1 MFVTE
6 KRSAQA
12 LNGSTSAPAKSS
24 ASSARFSLDTSGPQ
38 RASSTQS
45 AAPASAMDALLT
57 VQASGD
63 SLERKKR
70 ALRRGNSL
78 LDELDQL
85 KVSLLSGRIQPALL
99 LKLRHQL
106 AERRDH
112 VDDPRLDDILA
123 HIELR
128 AEVELAKLARR

>member
-1 MFVTE
+1 MYVTP
-6 KRSAQA
+6 KASAQA
-12 LNGSTSAPAKSS
+12 INGSASAPARA
-24 ASSARFSLDTSGPQ
+24 ASTTRFSLDTSGAP
-38 RASSTQS
+38 RASSAQS
-45 AAPASAMDALLT
+45 AAPAGAMDALLT

-70 ALRRGNSL
+70 ALRRGNDL

-85 KVSLLSGRIQPALL
+85 KVALLSGRIPPAVL

-106 AERRDH
+106 AERRVE